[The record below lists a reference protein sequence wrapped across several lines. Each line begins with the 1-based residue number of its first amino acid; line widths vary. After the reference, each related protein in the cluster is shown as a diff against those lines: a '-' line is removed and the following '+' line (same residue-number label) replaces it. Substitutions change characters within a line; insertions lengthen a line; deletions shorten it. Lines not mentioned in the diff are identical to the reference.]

1 MMNKHLLIAVMMIVL
16 SVYVYWNGAAAAAVI
31 NDRAVDCVSIGTFG
45 ASKSG
50 LGIGEWKNESAADAV
65 DGDIGY

>member
-16 SVYVYWNGAAAAAVI
+16 SAHGYWNGAAAAAVI